1 MGSKKREQRNARQ
14 QAERET
20 RQQAAGHAGP
30 LGVGGAKPIPS
41 QREIVERLV
50 LEAVYAR
57 DAGRQAEVSRAAQ
70 ALATRPSAP
79 ATVFA
84 LLQAEV
90 VAVWKRGWQPAEL
103 HRSVKRAFSEHHASL
118 LGSAMAAQMQ
128 SYAAATV
135 DERWQQQLTQIRARV
150 VWQPDWQPLSVF
162 SGNGPDGGISA
173 DLAATVI
180 EAMWHL
186 RRLPALPFTGPLPGE
201 ARQGALKPSG
211 APVDAKML
219 ERVRALLA
227 KAESTTFPE
236 EAEAYTAKAQELMAR
251 HSIDY
256 ALLVARTGGKTEPAV
271 RRIPIDN
278 PYEAPKTL
286 LLQAVAEANGCRSV
300 WSQYFAFATVTGYP
314 ADLDSVELLFTSLL
328 VQAVAAMTQTGPK
341 QDRYGRN
348 NTRSFR
354 QSFLT
359 SYAQRIGERLQ
370 GASDAAV
377 TETIK
382 DLGGA
387 TELLP
392 VLRARAQD
400 VDDKVRQ
407 LFPELHSRSIA
418 VSNQEGW
425 VQGRAAADRAELHG
439 RRPVRG

>member
-1 MGSKKREQRNARQ
+1 M
-14 QAERET
+14 
-20 RQQAAGHAGP
+20 
-30 LGVGGAKPIPS
+30 PS
-41 QREIVERLV
+41 QREMVERLV
-50 LEAVYAR
+50 LEAVYAH
-57 DAGRQAEVSRAAQ
+57 DAGRRADVARMAQ
-70 ALATRPSAP
+70 ALAGRPSAP

-90 VAVWKRGWQPAEL
+90 LAVWKRGWQPAEL
-103 HRSVKRAFSEHHASL
+103 HRSAKRELSEEHANL
-118 LGSAMAAQMQ
+118 LGSAMAAQMRT
-128 SYAAATV
+128 YAVATV
-135 DERWQQQLTQIRARV
+135 DERWQQQLSQIRAHV
-150 VWQPDWQPLSVF
+150 TWPSDAQPLSF
-162 SGNGPDGGISA
+162 LSGTGPDGGISA
-173 DLAATVI
+173 ELAETAI
-180 EAMWHL
+180 EALWHL

-256 ALLVARTGGKTEPAV
+256 ALLVARTGGRSEPAV
-271 RRIPIDN
+271 RRLPIDN

-286 LLQAVAEANGCRSV
+286 LLQAVADANGCRSV
-300 WSQYFAFATVTGYP
+300 WSQYFAFATITGYP

-328 VQAVAAMTQTGPK
+328 VQAVTAMTQSGPK

-359 SYAQRIGERLQ
+359 SYAQRIGERLR
-370 GASDAAV
+370 GATDAVV

-382 DLGGA
+382 DLGGEG
-387 TELLP
+387 ELLP
-392 VLRARAQD
+392 VLRARAHD
-400 VDDKVRQ
+400 VDAKVKE
-407 LFPELHSRSIA
+407 LFPELHTRSIA